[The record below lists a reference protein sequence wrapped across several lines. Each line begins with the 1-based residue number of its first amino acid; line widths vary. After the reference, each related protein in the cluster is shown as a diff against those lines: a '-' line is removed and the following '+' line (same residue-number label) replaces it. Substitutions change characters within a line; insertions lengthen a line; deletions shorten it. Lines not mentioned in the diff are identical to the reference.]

1 MQMRSAA
8 MRSQIKFV
16 CLHMENICKKHKF
29 QYFYLQIPPSSYNI
43 SDRADRTYGAVF
55 NNMQQLAVLV
65 MKKMKKKWKMDK
77 IARKKVND
85 VRLYLKVILCAS
97 EHICS
102 IVRYCF
108 RSFKQL

>member
-65 MKKMKKKWKMDK
+65 MKKW
-77 IARKKVND
+77 RKSGRWIKLPVKRSTMWD
-85 VRLYLKVILCAS
+85 YILK
-97 EHICS
+97 
-102 IVRYCF
+102 
-108 RSFKQL
+108 